1 MRRDMDTRKIEIGGM
16 NCDHCVAAVRKG
28 LARLPGVVVREVRVG
43 AASVSFEPSR
53 TSSAQ
58 IDAAIEEAGFK
69 VVR

>member
-1 MRRDMDTRKIEIGGM
+1 METRNIEITGM
-16 NCDHCVAAVRKG
+16 NCDHCVAAVRKE
-28 LARLPGVVVREVRVG
+28 LARLPGVIVLEVLIG

>member
-1 MRRDMDTRKIEIGGM
+1 MDTRDIEIRGM
-16 NCDHCVAAVRKG
+16 NCDHCVAAVRKE
-28 LARLPGVVVREVRVG
+28 LARLPGVIVREVHIG
-43 AASVSFEPSR
+43 AASVNFEPSR